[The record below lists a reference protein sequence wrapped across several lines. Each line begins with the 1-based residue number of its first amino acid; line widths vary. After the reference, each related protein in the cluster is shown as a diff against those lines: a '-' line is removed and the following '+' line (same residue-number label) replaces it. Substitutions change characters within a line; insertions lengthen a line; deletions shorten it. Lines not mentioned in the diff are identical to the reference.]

1 MVLEY
6 FCTEQIKLFNSL
18 ITKTACAKILRQKKS
33 KTKMR
38 GDRVLF

>member
-1 MVLEY
+1 MVLKY

-18 ITKTACAKILRQKKS
+18 LTKNACAKILRQKKS